1 MFKPTL
7 AVAADFTKLKY
18 PLYASPKLDG
28 IRATIVDGRAVSRT
42 LKAIPNKHISAMLS
56 HPALNGLDGE
66 LIIGEPTSKF
76 CYQSSVSG
84 VMSHE
89 GAPDFAFYVFDNYL
103 AVGGYRERY
112 AEILKQYG
120 SLPSFINLLPQTVII
135 NETELQVF
143 EAECLE
149 QGYEGL
155 ILRSF
160 DAPYKFGRSTV
171 KEGYLL
177 KVKSFDDSE
186 AEIIGFEEEMFNGN
200 EAETNELGRTK
211 RSTAK
216 AGLSGKGTLGAFL
229 VRDHITG
236 VEFAIGTGLTA
247 EQRATA
253 WGERDRLVGKL
264 VKYKFF
270 SVGVIEKPR
279 HPVFLG
285 MRDSIDL

>member
-1 MFKPTL
+1 
-7 AVAADFTKLKY
+7 
-18 PLYASPKLDG
+18 
-28 IRATIVDGRAVSRT
+28 
-42 LKAIPNKHISAMLS
+42 
-56 HPALNGLDGE
+56 
-66 LIIGEPTSKF
+66 
-76 CYQSSVSG
+76 
-84 VMSHE
+84 MSHD
-89 GAPDFAFYVFDNYL
+89 GAPDFTFYVFDNYL
-103 AVGGYRERY
+103 AAGGYRERY

>member
-1 MFKPTL
+1 
-7 AVAADFTKLKY
+7 
-18 PLYASPKLDG
+18 
-28 IRATIVDGRAVSRT
+28 VSRT
-42 LKAIPNKHISAMLS
+42 LKAIPNKHISAALS

-84 VMSHE
+84 VMSHDGE
-89 GAPDFAFYVFDNYL
+89 PDFTFYVFDNYL
-103 AVGGYRERY
+103 AAGGYRERY
-112 AEILKQYG
+112 AELQRWHSA
-120 SLPSFINLLPQTVII
+120 SLPSFIKLLPQTVIA

-177 KVKSFDDSE
+177 KVKSFDDSD

-264 VKYKFF
+264 VKYRYF

-279 HPVFLG
+279 HPVFAG
-285 MRDSIDL
+285 YRDRIDL